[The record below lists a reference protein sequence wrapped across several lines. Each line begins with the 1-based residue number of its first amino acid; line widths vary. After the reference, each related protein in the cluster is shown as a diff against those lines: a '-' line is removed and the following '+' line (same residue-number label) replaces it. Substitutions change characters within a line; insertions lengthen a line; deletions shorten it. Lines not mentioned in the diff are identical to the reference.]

1 MEVLLLAL
9 VRIQYYKSDEHNI
22 NTSKYVYF
30 NFQYVAS
37 TTLMT
42 VTIGELQ
49 LPVLNRKSLVIWFLI
64 STPQMTKGAAY
75 VIYTGEH
82 IREELRK

>member
-1 MEVLLLAL
+1 
-9 VRIQYYKSDEHNI
+9 
-22 NTSKYVYF
+22 
-30 NFQYVAS
+30 
-37 TTLMT
+37 MT